1 MTHLWRTGTVGVK
14 VVFTEYTPFKSKKEL
29 FIADSKHK
37 QNVINILSK
46 KKLVVKVCSTIY
58 ASDDADVLIVK
69 TTVESA
75 VNNPLVLH
83 GKDTDLLILFLFHFD
98 LDSNDIYVYSN
109 Q

>member
-1 MTHLWRTGTVGVK
+1 VVLTIKTSASSEAYIVEHTFTTNYLWRTGTVGVK

-58 ASDDADVLIVK
+58 ASDDACLQSK
-69 TTVESA
+69 C
-75 VNNPLVLH
+75 
-83 GKDTDLLILFLFHFD
+83 
-98 LDSNDIYVYSN
+98 
-109 Q
+109 